1 MPVNSVC
8 RPVGRGRIPD
18 AIYGELDQ
26 NGRYSLTITGMGDI
40 SEILAVLLTTAKG
53 CPGMQDPYT
62 TMRGHQRDYDNDIVM
77 LDVF

>member
-1 MPVNSVC
+1 
-8 RPVGRGRIPD
+8 
-18 AIYGELDQ
+18 
-26 NGRYSLTITGMGDI
+26 MGDI
-40 SEILAVLLTTAKG
+40 SEILAALLTTEKG